1 MSMTYIILP
10 EEGFQF
16 YEEALKNVSIDR
28 DEWAELIVNKEIIQK
43 FLKKKLFD
51 YQIALAR
58 GRMRGKEDKVY
69 YASEVIDDLIKS
81 IGELENAIGVY
92 EQKEEKK

>member
-1 MSMTYIILP
+1 MTYIIVP
-10 EEGFQF
+10 EKGFQF

-51 YQIALAR
+51 YQIALAQ

-69 YASEVIDDLIKS
+69 YASEVINDLIKS
-81 IGELENAIGVY
+81 IKELENAIDVY
-92 EQKEEKK
+92 EHKEEKK